1 MKQILILGG
10 TKYVGKA
17 FLKALIK
24 SDNYQITVLSRHKI
38 EGLFSIQG
46 DRKDKEL
53 LTQTL
58 KHKYDFVIDFICF
71 CLPDA
76 KKLLDAIKENDT
88 RPKIIF
94 ISTTYV
100 YDQNAGNE
108 IYTELDFSPSN
119 YQASILERSEISY
132 EEGKRSAEAY
142 FSKNYN
148 KEDLCI
154 LRFPIILGK
163 NDYTLRTDFF
173 VDFFKKGGSLNQIK
187 NSGVSN
193 FIFVN
198 DIVKVLLK
206 LIENFQPEIFNIVRS
221 EFMNQRD
228 LAEIYLAILG
238 SKNSVERVITSYD
251 TPFFYNKNFK
261 IDGSKFSK
269 IMPFNDSFISKLKVI
284 LLK

>member
-1 MKQILILGG
+1 MKQILIFGG

-17 FLKALIK
+17 FLKALMK

-38 EGLFSIQG
+38 EGLLSIQG

-53 LTQTL
+53 LIQTL

-71 CLPDA
+71 SLPDA
-76 KKLLDAIKENDT
+76 KKLLDAIKQSGT

-100 YDQNAGNE
+100 YDQNARNE
-108 IYTELDFSPSN
+108 IYTELDFRPLN
-119 YQASILERSEISY
+119 YQASILEISEISY

-142 FSKNYN
+142 FSQNYN

-173 VDFFKKGGSLNQIK
+173 NAFFKKGGSLNQIK
-187 NSGVSN
+187 NAGASN

-198 DIVKVLLK
+198 DIVDVLLK
-206 LIENFQPEIFNIVRS
+206 LIDNFEPEIFNIVRP
-221 EFMNQRD
+221 EFINQRD
-228 LAEIYLAILG
+228 LGEIYLSILG
-238 SKNSVERVITSYD
+238 RKNFEKKVITRCD
-251 TPFFYNKNFK
+251 TPFFYYKNFK

-269 IMPFNDSFISKLKVI
+269 VMSFNDSFISKLKEI